1 MAPLAPRLARVQP
14 SLPLVMSELAL
25 ALKAV
30 GRDVIDLAAGEPDFD
45 TPANIVEAATAAMKR
60 GEACTRIE
68 RAASSLK

>member
-14 SLPLVMSELAL
+14 SPTLVMCGLAL

-30 GRDVIDLAAGEPDFD
+30 GQDVIDLAAGEPNFD
-45 TPANIVEAATAAMKR
+45 TPANIVEAATGAMKR

-68 RAASSLK
+68 RATSRLT